1 MAAFIFRRDAL
12 VWTPAWLTIG
22 ITGALEIVGKKLPA
36 VDAVAGFTGTLFPFV
51 MLAGALRFSER
62 AGERGVLAAGV
73 VVATAR
79 LGLDGYGFSTAAHGI
94 ALLVD
99 PLPLLAAGT
108 VVLGFAARRRPL
120 TLDILVGPGLL
131 LLGGVEVY
139 SGYRRLAHDASVGFP
154 VWIAF
159 VTPVAIAQFYAAVA
173 RSDRAR
179 EAVARALEANE
190 ARFQLIT
197 DHSLDV
203 VSELGPDGRIVYA
216 SPNHRQF
223 GLDPDELVGKRVEE
237 LAHLVEADV
246 AETDRQPLGPEGT
259 YETLSKTRTASGDF
273 RWFESRSTAMLD
285 PDGGRRVVSI
295 SRDVTD
301 RIRAQESMRRGR
313 ERLRSILASLP
324 KTRVTVL
331 ARDLTVHTL
340 LPEDAT
346 VGGYGIQWSEVD
358 GENVDRFVADEDVP
372 KWQAL
377 VADVLASGETRQV
390 RQEVALPEATVWYDT
405 FLSPFAGDERGQTD
419 LVLAVSHD
427 VTDQVRAEEERREF
441 ELRREQAQKFE
452 SLGRLASGIAHDFNN
467 LLVGIAG
474 NIELAQR
481 RVPDESELTPRLR
494 DVATASRRA
503 AELTEQ
509 LLAYAGKA
517 NLRVAPLDLSE
528 LVAETVQMLRAYGRP
543 GVDLGIDAPES
554 HPWISGDA
562 TQVGQVV
569 MNLVTN
575 AAEAV
580 SEAGGRIVART
591 GVMSVDEAYLGECHP
606 GGALEPGRYAF
617 VEIEDDG
624 PGLTQEALA
633 RAFEPFYSSH
643 GLGRGLGL
651 AVVLGIVRS
660 HGGTVHV
667 ESEAGC
673 GTRFRVLFPPTES
686 ASRATPPAEPSEP
699 PRGSGTV
706 LVVDDEDSVREI
718 AREFLEIG
726 GFDVVEARRG
736 TEAIDLF
743 RERPDAFRAALLDV
757 SMPGMDGAATLVAL
771 RTVREDLP
779 VVFMSGHSAIDMGK
793 IDEGSARTGRVR
805 KPFGI
810 SDLQEALRSV
820 IGA

>member
-22 ITGALEIVGKKLPA
+22 LTGALETVGKELPA
-36 VDAVAGFTGTLFPFV
+36 VNVAAGFTGTLFPFV

-62 AGERGVLAAGV
+62 AGERWVLAAGV
-73 VVATAR
+73 LTASAR
-79 LGLDGYGFSTAAHGI
+79 LGLEVSGFSSAAHGI
-94 ALLVD
+94 ALAVD
-99 PLPLLAAGT
+99 PLPLFAAGA
-108 VVLGFAARRRPL
+108 VVLGFAAHQRPL
-120 TLDILVGPGLL
+120 TLDILVGPGLF
-131 LLGGVEVY
+131 LLGGVELY
-139 SGYRRLAHDASVGFP
+139 SGYRRLAHHAPVGFP

-159 VTPVAIAQFYAAVA
+159 VTPLAIAQFYAAVA

-179 EAVARALEANE
+179 EAAARALAANE

-197 DHSLDV
+197 EHSLDV
-203 VSELGPDGRIVYA
+203 VSEIGPDGRMVYA

-223 GLDPDELVGKRVEE
+223 GLDPDEIVGKRLEE
-237 LAHLVEADV
+237 LGHVLELDV
-246 AETDRQPLGPEGT
+246 ARADRWPRTGEGT
-259 YETLSKTRTASGDF
+259 YETVTKTRRSNGEIG
-273 RWFESRSTAMLD
+273 WFESRSTAMLD
-285 PDGGRRVVSI
+285 SDGGRHVVSI

-301 RIRAQESMRRGR
+301 RVRAEESMRRGR

-346 VGGYGIQWSEVD
+346 VGGHGIQWSEVD
-358 GENVDRFVADEDVP
+358 GEKVDRFVADEDVP

-390 RQEVALPEATVWYDT
+390 RQEVTLPEAKVWYDT
-405 FLSPFAGDERGQTD
+405 FLSPFAGDEWGETD

-474 NIELAQR
+474 NIELARR

-517 NLRVAPLDLSE
+517 NLRIAPLDLSE
-528 LVAETVQMLRAYGRP
+528 LVGETVQMLRGYGRP
-543 GVDLGIDAPES
+543 GVDLVVEAPES

-591 GVMSVDEAYLGECHP
+591 GVMSVDRAYLDECHP

-624 PGLTQEALA
+624 PGLTQEGLA

-667 ESEAGC
+667 ESAPGF
-673 GTRFRVLFPPTES
+673 GTRFRVLFSPTES
-686 ASRATPPAEPSEP
+686 ASLAIPPAEPSES

-726 GFDVVEARRG
+726 GFDVVEASRG
-736 TEAIDLF
+736 AEAIDLF
-743 RERPDAFRAALLDV
+743 RKHPDAFRAALLDV
-757 SMPGMDGAATLVAL
+757 SMPGMDGAETLVAL

-779 VVFMSGHSAIDMGK
+779 VVFMSGHSAIDMRK
-793 IDEGSARTGRVR
+793 LDEGSARTGRVR

-810 SDLQEALRSV
+810 NDLQEALRSV